1 MTNNEM
7 NKEEAS
13 ARLANILNGRK
24 VYKVRYNKF
33 DKATHT

>member
-13 ARLANILNGRK
+13 VRLANILNGKK
-24 VYKVRYNKF
+24 VYKTRF
-33 DKATHT
+33 C